1 MRFSGAIALSPTC
14 SECICELPYRFQLG
28 EGEGM
33 GTVLANRTIRFF
45 IPKKTIIRKPNEG
58 QGYCQQLLE
67 KFSKLEFFSLWLNEV
82 LM

>member
-1 MRFSGAIALSPTC
+1 
-14 SECICELPYRFQLG
+14 
-28 EGEGM
+28 M

-67 KFSKLEFFSLWLNEV
+67 KFSKLGFFSLWLNEV
-82 LM
+82 LMQKAMQKDPLNHLKVNKYLKVCDNFN